1 MSAMKWGMAAVA
13 VCLAVAPALAALPEA
28 AAMPQDALRSAYGQ
42 SLAFDDASTAGE
54 HAIRV
59 YDAQGKLVRDLDLA
73 DFLPGEYVRALPHDA
88 AGLHWRREV
97 HLVDAQQAEFSVPV
111 PGAAQ
116 GAQALS
122 FSIDLQDGTV
132 RTSQIRE
139 YLAAAD
145 QARRLAAPR

>member
-1 MSAMKWGMAAVA
+1 MSAMKWGVAAVA
-13 VCLAVAPALAALPEA
+13 VGLVVAPALAALPEA
-28 AAMPQDALRSAYGQ
+28 VAVPQDALKSAYGQ
-42 SLAFDDASTAGE
+42 SLAYDDAATGGE

-73 DFLPGEYVRALPHDA
+73 DFLPREYVQALPHDA

-97 HLVDAQQAEFSVPV
+97 HLVDGKQAEFSVPV
-111 PGAAQ
+111 PGAAEG
-116 GAQALS
+116 GAALQ

-132 RTSQIRE
+132 RTAQIRE

-145 QARRLAAPR
+145 EARHLAAAR

>member
-28 AAMPQDALRSAYGQ
+28 AAVSGDALRSADGHA
-42 SLAFDDASTAGE
+42 LAFDDAATTGE

-59 YDAQGKLVRDLDLA
+59 YDAQGKLVRELDLA
-73 DFLPGEYVRALPHDA
+73 DFLPREYVQALPRDA

-97 HLVDAQQAEFSVPV
+97 HLVDAQQAQFSVPV
-111 PGAAQ
+111 PGAAE
-116 GAQALS
+116 GGDALQ

-145 QARRLAAPR
+145 QARELATR